1 MQDLEKLKKIIEE
14 SGDGYYKLKIKN
26 GKIIKIFY
34 EKNLL
39 LEK

>member
-1 MQDLEKLKKIIEE
+1 MQDLEKLKKIIEK
-14 SGDGYYKLKIKN
+14 SGDGYYKIKVRN
-26 GKIIKIFY
+26 GKIIKIFH